1 MKKVLVFLVGC
12 AIGYGCWL
20 AFSNSD
26 STKVE
31 TEQVATDSV
40 DLTISVKNEIKAT
53 QGDSIT
59 VQDTLSVDTVVA
71 E

>member
-1 MKKVLVFLVGC
+1 MFLVGC

-20 AFSNSD
+20 AFFNSD
-26 STKVE
+26 STKAE
-31 TEQVATDSV
+31 SEQVATDSV
-40 DLTISVKNEIKAT
+40 EMTISVKNEIKAT